1 MAEISSQKELL
12 KLNYEKP
19 LLKELE
25 SSIIGNYLFPLNSK
39 ETEGLKEIIKEFPE
53 TIVDFHSHAGPRKA
67 VKGKKFPETYGMT
80 FLYREIEDVLVHRAI
95 LSGIITKQEP
105 HKVYQAVMTFPFYGI
120 DLKETNRWLLEETG
134 KGAGFLPFL
143 IPLPREKGLEETK
156 KALAAGSFFGIAEI
170 HPRLLSSYPEG
181 LRGEKGYLSEKF
193 LELVEKQE
201 LPMIIHLPKHLLN
214 HVEELKELSR
224 DYPKLKVVLA
234 HMGLVQVLTERS
246 KSALSE
252 ILTLPNIYFDTS
264 TVTDEKV
271 FAHVLRESGVGK
283 ILFASDAPY
292 DALRLEVKFIEGK
305 MEVLSSQDLI
315 GTKKVKEEINR
326 MLISSPKALLE
337 AVKEVYPDEE
347 QAKLAKEKIF
357 YQNALEILPRELPP
371 YEVKKI

>member
-19 LLKELE
+19 LLEEVE
-25 SSIIGNYLFPLNSK
+25 SNVGNYLFPLDSK
-39 ETEGLKEIIKEFPE
+39 ERKDLEEIIKDFPE
-53 TIVDFHSHAGPRKA
+53 TIIDFHSHAGPRKA
-67 VKGKKFPETYGMT
+67 VKGKELPETYGMT

-105 HKVYQAVMTFPFYGI
+105 HKVYQVVMAFPFYGI
-120 DLKETNRWLLEETG
+120 DLKGTNRWLLEETG
-134 KGAGFLPFL
+134 ERAGFLAFL
-143 IPLPREKGLEETK
+143 IPLSGEKGLEETK
-156 KALAAGSFFGIAEI
+156 KTLEAGSFFGIAEI
-170 HPRLLSSYPEG
+170 HPRLLSSYPES

-201 LPMIIHLPKHLLN
+201 LPIIIHLPKHLLN

-246 KSALSE
+246 KNALSE
-252 ILTLPNIYFDTS
+252 ILTLPNVYFDSS

-271 FAHVLRESGVGK
+271 FAHVLRESGAGK

-315 GTKKVKEEINR
+315 GTKKVEEEINR

-337 AVKEVYPDEE
+337 AVKEVYPNEE
-347 QAKLAKEKIF
+347 QAKLVKEKIF
-357 YQNALEILPRELPP
+357 YQNALKILPRELPP
-371 YEVKKI
+371 YEIKKI